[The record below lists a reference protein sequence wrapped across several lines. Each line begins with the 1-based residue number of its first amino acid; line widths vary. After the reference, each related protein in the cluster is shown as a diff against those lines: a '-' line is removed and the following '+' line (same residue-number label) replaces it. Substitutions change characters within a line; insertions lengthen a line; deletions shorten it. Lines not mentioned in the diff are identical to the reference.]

1 MSAAEQ
7 TCFYTFDVSGFQG
20 LPFALALKYKHQW
33 DTFNRIQAINL
44 RVSTL
49 RKAGNLTESYYQFI
63 SYTEQS
69 DFTMGQFLHQRR
81 YPGVNWNSV
90 PTG

>member
-7 TCFYTFDVSGFQG
+7 TGFYTFDVSGFQG

-33 DTFNRIQAINL
+33 DTFNRIQSFNL
-44 RVSTL
+44 NVSTL
-49 RKAGNLTESYYQFI
+49 RKAGNLGLSYYQ
-63 SYTEQS
+63 YVTYGEQA
-69 DFTMGQFLHQRR
+69 DFTMGQYLHQKR